1 MNDVDMPQYQRIAAD
16 IARRISEGEIEIG
29 DRLSGRSMLAS
40 EYSVSPETIRRAL
53 KQLSVMKVVE
63 IRAGSG
69 VYVISRDNARRYIES
84 MEGEEERRGLE
95 NRFRELVKRHSEMGL
110 QILDIASEMTRVR
123 EVTSPPMPYYEEKV
137 GPNSPLIGR
146 SIGELQFWQ
155 ATGATI
161 VGIRRGKRVILS
173 PGPKAE
179 LYAGDSVIFVC
190 ELSAVEAVRRLVN
203 GGADSPRH

>member
-95 NRFRELVKRHSEMGL
+95 NRFRELVTRHSEMGL